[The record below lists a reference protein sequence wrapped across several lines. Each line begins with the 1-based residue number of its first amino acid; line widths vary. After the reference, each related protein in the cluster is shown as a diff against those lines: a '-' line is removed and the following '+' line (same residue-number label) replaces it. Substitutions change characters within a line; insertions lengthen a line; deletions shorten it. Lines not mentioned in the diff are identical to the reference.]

1 MGTLR
6 SRDLVD
12 RNDQAVAGVVEI
24 EEPEV
29 EFMNKRLNK
38 PKGCYAALRIAG
50 DGTGVSHRA
59 GGP

>member
-38 PKGCYAALRIAG
+38 PKGCPDY
-50 DGTGVSHRA
+50 VRA
-59 GGP
+59 SSGQE